1 MNTEVMLDSVPRL
14 LDGAAITVQLV
25 ALSLAIGL
33 VLSIPLAV
41 MRASRHV
48 WLNGPA
54 YGYVFFFRGTPLLVQ
69 IFLVYYGLA
78 QFEGVRQVP
87 GPNYLAERGE
97 VRVFRGE
104 QQVATLYPEK
114 RRYPIQAQP
123 MTEAAIDVGVTRD
136 LYVALGEPLGDGSWA
151 VRLYYKPLVH
161 WIWFGPALMALGGL
175 LAASDRRYRR
185 RAPAPRAAVELP
197 APEGDVATTTP

>member
-1 MNTEVMLDSVPRL
+1 MMNKRRMILPL
-14 LDGAAITVQLV
+14 LL
-25 ALSLAIGL
+25 L
-33 VLSIPLAV
+33 VLCITNVGQA
-41 MRASRHV
+41 
-48 WLNGPA
+48 
-54 YGYVFFFRGTPLLVQ
+54 T
-69 IFLVYYGLA
+69 A
-78 QFEGVRQVP
+78 QDEPGCDNPQVA
-87 GPNYLAERGE
+87 YLAERGE

-151 VRLYYKPLVH
+151 VRLYYKPLVR

-185 RAPAPRAAVELP
+185 RAPAPRTAVEPP